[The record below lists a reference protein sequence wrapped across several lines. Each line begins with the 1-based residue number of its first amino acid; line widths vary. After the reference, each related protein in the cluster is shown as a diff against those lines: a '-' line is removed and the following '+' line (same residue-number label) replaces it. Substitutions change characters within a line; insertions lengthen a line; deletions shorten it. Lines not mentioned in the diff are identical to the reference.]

1 MKTDPTAETVFT
13 KPLEGLGADIA
24 LLKRICAEHIDVVD
38 SIDQEVKGKHGGD
51 RKSEKIKGVIHSLDT
66 SDQRDRSGQHTD
78 VLDLIDQEVK
88 GKHGGDHGNQHTGGK
103 DNNVILATNPTGNER
118 SYALRRLRKDR
129 PDLHKKVIAFEM
141 SPHARGYYSMIKFR
155 NVPKVTPAR

>member
-38 SIDQEVKGKHGGD
+38 SIDQEVK
-51 RKSEKIKGVIHSLDT
+51 EK
-66 SDQRDRSGQHTD
+66 Q
-78 VLDLIDQEVK
+78 
-88 GKHGGDHGNQHTGGK
+88 GGDHGNQHTGGK
-103 DNNVILATNPTGNER
+103 VYNINLADDTAKGTSR

-129 PDLHKKVIAFEM
+129 PDLQTLWI
-141 SPHARGYYSMIKFR
+141 
-155 NVPKVTPAR
+155 